1 MTKKKLNIKKQVLR
15 KLNRE
20 VKIQAGRRPETSITC
35 PLGCVLPPTA

>member
-20 VKIQAGRRPETSITC
+20 VKIQAGARPNTKLTWISDCGQGCTS
-35 PLGCVLPPTA
+35 